1 MSEIKKI
8 AKSVQGKVIS
18 NKMKNTLGVLVERK
32 IKHPILGKYLLR
44 SKKYSVD
51 NKIGSFNIGDI
62 VSIRE
67 CKPISRKKS
76 WEVVGGVSKARG
88 S

>member
-1 MSEIKKI
+1 
-8 AKSVQGKVIS
+8 
-18 NKMKNTLGVLVERK
+18 MKNTLGVLVERK
-32 IKHPILGKYLLR
+32 IKHPILGKYLVR

-51 NKIGSFNIGDI
+51 NKIGTFNIGDI

-76 WEVVGGVSKARG
+76 WEVVEGVSKARE

>member
-67 CKPISRKKS
+67 CKPIILSVIIVNKDL
-76 WEVVGGVSKARG
+76 VL
-88 S
+88 

>member
-62 VSIRE
+62 VYRE

-76 WEVVGGVSKARG
+76 WEGVSKARE

>member
-1 MSEIKKI
+1 MSETKKI
-8 AKSVQGKVIS
+8 AKSVQGKVVS

-32 IKHPILGKYLLR
+32 IKHPILGKYLVR

-51 NKIGSFNIGDI
+51 NKIGTFNIGDI

-76 WEVVGGVSKARG
+76 WEVVEGVSKARE